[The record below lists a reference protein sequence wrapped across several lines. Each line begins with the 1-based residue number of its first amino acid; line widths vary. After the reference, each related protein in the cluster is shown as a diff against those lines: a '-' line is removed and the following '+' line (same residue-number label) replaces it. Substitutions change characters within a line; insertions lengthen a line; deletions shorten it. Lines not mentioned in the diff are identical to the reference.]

1 MRLTAYLPRNLLAK
15 KYSKSFNI
23 WQNYGHDSVA
33 PFLAHPVAHHKLNS
47 WRWLAAASVAVPIKP
62 VPAMLTA
69 VSVDEEIKLGPV
81 VMDEYIV
88 MSVTVDVVLEAI
100 RLNVF

>member
-1 MRLTAYLPRNLLAK
+1 
-15 KYSKSFNI
+15 
-23 WQNYGHDSVA
+23 
-33 PFLAHPVAHHKLNS
+33 
-47 WRWLAAASVAVPIKP
+47 
-62 VPAMLTA
+62 MLTA

>member
-1 MRLTAYLPRNLLAK
+1 MVMSLWPRFFWPTL
-15 KYSKSFNI
+15 YMES
-23 WQNYGHDSVA
+23 
-33 PFLAHPVAHHKLNS
+33 HKLNS